1 MLCNPLRMKTKMK
14 SLNKYIYD
22 QKGPKRCL
30 ESWIWQMEHKHVVVE
45 GKKGNNMH
53 RVKPEDKGINEFG
66 LAKF

>member
-1 MLCNPLRMKTKMK
+1 
-14 SLNKYIYD
+14 
-22 QKGPKRCL
+22 
-30 ESWIWQMEHKHVVVE
+30 MEHKHVVVE